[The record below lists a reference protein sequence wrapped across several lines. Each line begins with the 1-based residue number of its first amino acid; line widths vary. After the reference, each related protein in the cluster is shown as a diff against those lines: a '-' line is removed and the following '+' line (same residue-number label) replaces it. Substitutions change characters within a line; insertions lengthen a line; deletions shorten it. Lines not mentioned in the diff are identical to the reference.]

1 MVLMPVRAGIS
12 HRRTNMS
19 QEIKQLAESSREIWD
34 RNATAWDAYM
44 GEGGGFQR
52 VLIGPVTERL
62 LALQPDER
70 VLDIAC
76 GNGAFSR
83 RMAALGARV
92 VASDFSPKFVE
103 LARARTVEHVDR
115 ISYHVVDATDESQL
129 LALGVGGFDA
139 AVCTM
144 GIMDM
149 PAVDP
154 LMRAINR
161 LLKPRGRFI
170 FSVMHPC
177 FNGEAISKF
186 VEEEDRAGTIVKTRG
201 VRVWKYKGMGVSKG
215 IGIATQPV
223 PQYYF
228 MRTISTLLGSAF
240 EAGLVVDALEEPAFP
255 PDPKQ
260 DASVVWGAFSEIPPV
275 LIVRVRPAGV

>member
-1 MVLMPVRAGIS
+1 MD
-12 HRRTNMS
+12 TT
-19 QEIKQLAESSREIWD
+19 EQLAELSRDIWD
-34 RNATAWDAYM
+34 QNAPAWDEYM

-62 LALQPDER
+62 LALQPGER

-76 GNGAFSR
+76 GNGGFSR
-83 RMAALGARV
+83 RMAALGAYV
-92 VASDFSPKFVE
+92 VAADFSAKFIE
-103 LARARTVEHVDR
+103 LARARTVEHADR
-115 ISYHVVDATDESQL
+115 IAYHVADATDERQL
-129 LALGVGGFDA
+129 LALGENSFDA

-154 LMRAINR
+154 LMAGMRR
-161 LLKPRGRFI
+161 LLKPGGRFV

-177 FNGEAISKF
+177 FNGEAIARYE
-186 VEEEDRAGTIVKTRG
+186 EEEDRAGTLIHTRG
-201 VRVWKYKGMGVSKG
+201 VRVSKYKSMGVSKG
-215 IGIATQPV
+215 IGILTQPV

-240 EAGLVVDALEEPAFP
+240 QAGFVVDGFEEPAFP
-255 PDPKQ
+255 PKPDA
-260 DASVVWGAFSEIPPV
+260 DASLSWGSFSDIPPV
-275 LIVRVRPAGV
+275 MIVRLRPAHQ